1 VLNAVRLSHKARDHL
16 HKVWQYRKGKD
27 LGIFLVICGGLA
39 IVGGIFGKDFY
50 KADILALGAFKEKSS
65 RWSGR
70 LVFIVGGVVLIA
82 IGIRLIVDAE

>member
-1 VLNAVRLSHKARDHL
+1 
-16 HKVWQYRKGKD
+16 
-27 LGIFLVICGGLA
+27 LA